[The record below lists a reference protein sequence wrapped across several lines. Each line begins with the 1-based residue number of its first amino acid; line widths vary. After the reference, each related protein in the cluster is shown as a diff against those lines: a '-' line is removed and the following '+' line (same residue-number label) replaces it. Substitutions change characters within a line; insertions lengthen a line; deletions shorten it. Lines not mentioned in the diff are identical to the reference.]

1 MFFSLQFKAS
11 RIVDG
16 KVKEHKINDKNNG
29 KRLLWVNRKSVCK
42 IITKTRTFSLNICKN
57 FESNK
62 K

>member
-29 KRLLWVNRKSVCK
+29 ERLLSVNRKSVCK
-42 IITKTRTFSLNICKN
+42 IITKT
-57 FESNK
+57 
-62 K
+62 